1 MINYEKYR
9 LPNGLTVIH
18 HYDANTPMVV
28 VNVLYK
34 VGARD
39 ESPDKTG
46 FAHLFEHL
54 MFGGSINVPNFDTPL
69 QLAGGDNNAFTNN
82 DITNYYETLPVA
94 NIETALWVESDR
106 MLQLEFSEQSLE
118 VQKKVVCEE
127 FKQRYLNQP
136 YGDAWLKLRPLAY
149 KTHPYQWATIG
160 KKLSHIENASLEDVK
175 SFFYKHY
182 GPDNAIL
189 SIAGN
194 IKFDETI
201 KLAQKWFGGIENRN
215 ISKTNLPL
223 EPTQIEERHETVK
236 ADVPQKAIYKAYHM
250 CDRLHTDFHATDFM
264 SDILSGGK
272 SGRLL
277 NKLVKEQNLFSDINA
292 YISGDLDAGLFVVEG
307 RLNDD
312 VSFDNAER
320 AINDELTK
328 LQQECVHDN
337 ELQKVKNKAES
348 IFVFDQLNL
357 MNKAMNL
364 AFAENI
370 GHIDWVNTEI
380 DLYKN
385 VKKEHI
391 QKVAQQILNVTNC
404 STLYYEPK

>member
-127 FKQRYLNQP
+127 F
-136 YGDAWLKLRPLAY
+136 
-149 KTHPYQWATIG
+149 
-160 KKLSHIENASLEDVK
+160 
-175 SFFYKHY
+175 
-182 GPDNAIL
+182 
-189 SIAGN
+189 
-194 IKFDETI
+194 
-201 KLAQKWFGGIENRN
+201 
-215 ISKTNLPL
+215 
-223 EPTQIEERHETVK
+223 
-236 ADVPQKAIYKAYHM
+236 
-250 CDRLHTDFHATDFM
+250 
-264 SDILSGGK
+264 
-272 SGRLL
+272 
-277 NKLVKEQNLFSDINA
+277 
-292 YISGDLDAGLFVVEG
+292 
-307 RLNDD
+307 
-312 VSFDNAER
+312 
-320 AINDELTK
+320 
-328 LQQECVHDN
+328 
-337 ELQKVKNKAES
+337 
-348 IFVFDQLNL
+348 
-357 MNKAMNL
+357 
-364 AFAENI
+364 
-370 GHIDWVNTEI
+370 
-380 DLYKN
+380 
-385 VKKEHI
+385 
-391 QKVAQQILNVTNC
+391 
-404 STLYYEPK
+404 